1 MKRNSIYAY
10 LSIALWAF
18 PFNNCRPMQNN
29 FIALPDSLS
38 EEYKVYDVLINSI
51 YVASDVKLIVIEDS
65 TGVST
70 YREGLETTMVYIK
83 RHFDALEQL
92 TINNFIKKNVQ
103 RYRLGSWFCLKVKF
117 TIITREEI
125 KKIFWRGRGWD
136 EFYEIY
142 PNSQGILRLSRVGL
156 DNEVSQA
163 VVYVGNQE
171 HWLAGKGYYVFLVKD
186 NKERWKVKDKVM
198 IWVS

>member
-10 LSIALWAF
+10 LSIALWVF
-18 PFNNCRPMQNN
+18 PFNNCCPMQNN

-38 EEYKVYDVLINSI
+38 EEYKVYDVLINSM

-70 YREGLETTMVYIK
+70 YRGGLETTMVYIK

-103 RYRLGSWFCLKVKF
+103 RYRLGSWFCLKVEF
-117 TIITREEI
+117 TIITRGE
-125 KKIFWRGRGWD
+125 KNRIFRRGRGWD

-142 PNSQGILRLSRVGL
+142 PNSQGILRLSK
-156 DNEVSQA
+156 VSLNNKVNQA
-163 VVYVGNQE
+163 VVYVGNRE
-171 HWLAGKGYYVFLVKD
+171 HWLGGKGYYVFLIKD
-186 NKERWKVKDKVM
+186 NKGRWKVKDKVM

>member
-1 MKRNSIYAY
+1 
-10 LSIALWAF
+10 
-18 PFNNCRPMQNN
+18 MQNN

-38 EEYKVYDVLINSI
+38 EEYKVYDVLINSM

-70 YREGLETTMVYIK
+70 YRGGLETTMVYIK

-92 TINNFIKKNVQ
+92 TINNFIKKNVH

-125 KKIFWRGRGWD
+125 KKIFWRGGGWD
-136 EFYEIY
+136 KFYEIY

-156 DNEVSQA
+156 NNEVNQA